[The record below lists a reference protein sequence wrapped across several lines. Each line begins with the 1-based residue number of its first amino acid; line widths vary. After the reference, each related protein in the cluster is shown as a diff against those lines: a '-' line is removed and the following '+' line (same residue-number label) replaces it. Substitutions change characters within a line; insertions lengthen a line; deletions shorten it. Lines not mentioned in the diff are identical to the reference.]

1 IIAAAPAPPRGSTRD
16 LPRRNVMRIASILHR
31 KGSDVVTISPQAT
44 VHDAVH
50 TLCERGIGALV
61 VSADRRH
68 IDGILSERDV
78 NFALAK
84 HGPRTLDLRVEDVM
98 TREVHTCD
106 PDATVDQLMATMTER
121 RVRHVPVVAS
131 NGLAGIVSIGDI
143 VK

>member
-1 IIAAAPAPPRGSTRD
+1 
-16 LPRRNVMRIASILHR
+16 MRIASILHR

-143 VK
+143 VKSRLDELEVEARTLHEYIVLGR